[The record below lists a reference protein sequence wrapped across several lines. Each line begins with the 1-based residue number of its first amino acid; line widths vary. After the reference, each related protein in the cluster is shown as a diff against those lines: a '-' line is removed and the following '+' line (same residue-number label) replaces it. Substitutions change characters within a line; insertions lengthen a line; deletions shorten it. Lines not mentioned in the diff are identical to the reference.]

1 MPIFRGLNKYCARM
15 VDPQSRRIVRLV
27 AILSAALSLG
37 ATAGASPAFATRR
50 ATASEV
56 TRINRA
62 LPDQAAGIA
71 AGCVAPLIKVS
82 GRYAKVTFTFAKSKS
97 CEKFGFDGYVIV
109 QRTAPQKWKSV
120 FAGSVDPDCPSP
132 YPSDLVGCTKGN

>member
-1 MPIFRGLNKYCARM
+1 MRARSS
-15 VDPQSRRIVRLV
+15 PERSSRSTEAPPPENL
-27 AILSAALSLG
+27 ALSLG
-37 ATAGASPAFATRR
+37 VTAGGSAAFATRR
-50 ATASEV
+50 AIASEV
-56 TRINRA
+56 ARINRA
-62 LPDQAAGIA
+62 LPDQAAGLA